1 MVTISIFWRTAT
13 SKKATLKCEILELGF
28 YNNLVQHRK
37 CQKKFPKSLHPIEH
51 YPLNINNGMKKL
63 NDLGPTWLVWS
74 TSHKPCGPNSS
85 GLVSSSSSKFSYFVL
100 VLPKKCPF
108 PCQEYKGWVIMYKNV
123 IFKKP
128 TRIFRSKFIQ
138 LRTWIPSQTNLFR

>member
-1 MVTISIFWRTAT
+1 MKFWNWGSTTIWNNIESV
-13 SKKATLKCEILELGF
+13 KKM
-28 YNNLVQHRK
+28 
-37 CQKKFPKSLHPIEH
+37 FPKSLHPIEH

-100 VLPKKCPF
+100 ILPNSALFRVYNTGPLYIKKI
-108 PCQEYKGWVIMYKNV
+108 WSS
-123 IFKKP
+123 KP
-128 TRIFRSKFIQ
+128 TRILISKFIQ
-138 LRTWIPSQTNLFR
+138 LRTWIPSQTNFFR